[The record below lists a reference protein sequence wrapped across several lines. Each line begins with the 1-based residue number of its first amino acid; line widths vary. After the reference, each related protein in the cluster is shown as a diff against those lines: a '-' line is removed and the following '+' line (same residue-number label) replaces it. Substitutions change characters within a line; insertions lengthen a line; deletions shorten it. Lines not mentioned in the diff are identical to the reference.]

1 MRARGCWTLALVIAL
16 LALLA
21 GEAAAGPIKAVGPA
35 RRSVVKDR
43 IAAFAQALKKGD
55 KAAVCGKG
63 NLCRALAGVPCGTS
77 KNFFSACYLFCQ
89 REPGFH
95 ESQCLQKAVTSHA
108 FDASRGVYTKGDTV
122 QNEPPSH
129 HLARQIAKAGS
140 ESPEVKAGMC
150 AICENFLRGSA
161 SRRAQMLGADTQ
173 SFEAACRTSCR

>member
-1 MRARGCWTLALVIAL
+1 MSANRCWVVALV

-21 GEAAAGPIKAVGPA
+21 GEAASAPPRGAGPA

-43 IAAFAQALKKGD
+43 IADFAQALKKGD

-77 KNFFSACYLFCQ
+77 KSFFSACYLFCQ
-89 REPGFH
+89 REPGFR
-95 ESQCLQKAVTSHA
+95 ESQCMQKAVASHT
-108 FDASRGVYTKGDTV
+108 FDAARGVYTRGDTV

-140 ESPEVKAGMC
+140 EASPEVKAGMC
-150 AICENFLRGSA
+150 AICQNFMRGST
-161 SRRAQMLGADTQ
+161 SRRAQMLGADLQ
-173 SFEAACRTSCR
+173 SFEAACKTSCS